1 MTNFIEKITDNRR
14 WTNDA
19 LENTVVLLN
28 IDCPICG
35 KHEVYV
41 RSTIFNNPVI
51 VGGDMRR
58 CSVVVG
64 CVPCGELMVWCANPD
79 LTMDEYK
86 DLINKALVYDW
97 LDAVDRDSNV
107 HAWRRDKL
115 FDIANGIKP
124 PEFWQHAY
132 EARMRAGT
140 GRLKW
145 REKNEEESDI

>member
-1 MTNFIEKITDNRR
+1 MTDFIEKITDNRR

-35 KHEVYV
+35 KHEVYA
-41 RSTIFNNPVI
+41 RSVIINDPTII
-51 VGGDMRR
+51 GGDMRR

-64 CVPCGELMVWCANPD
+64 CIPCGELMVWHANPN

-86 DLINKALVYDW
+86 EWINKVLVYDW
-97 LDAVDRDSNV
+97 LDAVDRDPNI
-107 HAWRRDKL
+107 HAWKRDRL
-115 FDIANGIKP
+115 FDVATGVEP

-132 EARMRAGT
+132 EARIRAC
-140 GRLKW
+140 RH
-145 REKNEEESDI
+145 RAPEAEDEEE